1 VSEQRGPVGAFMSFT
16 GAIFAGCF
24 LLWLAVQ
31 LLQAIWVWLLVGA
44 AVAAIVTVLTWLRRR
59 DRSRW

>member
-1 VSEQRGPVGAFMSFT
+1 MSFT